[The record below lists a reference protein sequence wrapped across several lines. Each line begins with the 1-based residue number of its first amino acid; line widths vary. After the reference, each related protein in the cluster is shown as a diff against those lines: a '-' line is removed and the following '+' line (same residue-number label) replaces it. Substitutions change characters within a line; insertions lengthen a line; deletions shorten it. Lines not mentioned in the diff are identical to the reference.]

1 MNVSGD
7 RDDGLD
13 YGTGRD
19 PVVAGHGMI
28 STGHPLATAAGFKVL
43 RDGGNAFDA
52 IVCAAAVIAVVEP
65 NSNQVGGDVFA
76 LCRPASG
83 DQVEAVNASGPAPAQ
98 AELAAF
104 TEGIPEVGP
113 AAASVPGAVSAWD
126 TILERYGTITL
137 ADALA
142 PAIEYAEAGFPADLS
157 LCRTITAA
165 QEWLR
170 KYPASAEA
178 FLIDGEPPRAG
189 QAVRQSDLAETL
201 RQIAADGAPGFYRGA
216 FAQAL
221 VRAAADG
228 GLFGSEDL
236 ADYACEILPP
246 LRSFYRGFEVLGQP
260 LVSQG
265 FVLLEELN
273 IAEGFDLGGMQFG
286 SVDAVHILVE
296 CKKLAFA
303 DRHGHIG
310 DPKFV
315 DAPVEPILT
324 KEYAAKRRMALD
336 PARASGRPSAG
347 DPSALGGDTT
357 ALSAVD
363 ERGNAVSFI
372 QSVFASFGSRYVVP
386 GTGVLLNNRMR
397 GFSLDPESPN
407 VLAPG
412 KRPVHT
418 LNTYMVLDEGRI
430 VLLGG
435 SPGAHY
441 QVQAN
446 LQVISNVIDHE
457 MHWQEALDAPRWYH
471 NEDTNELLLEARF
484 DHSIGTPLRQRGHE
498 VSWQQPFTSYARS
511 QGIMIDPASGA
522 FFGATDPRWHGQVLG
537 Y

>member
-246 LRSFYRGFEVLGQP
+246 LRSFLPGIR
-260 LVSQG
+260 S
-265 FVLLEELN
+265 
-273 IAEGFDLGGMQFG
+273 
-286 SVDAVHILVE
+286 
-296 CKKLAFA
+296 
-303 DRHGHIG
+303 
-310 DPKFV
+310 
-315 DAPVEPILT
+315 
-324 KEYAAKRRMALD
+324 
-336 PARASGRPSAG
+336 ARATAG
-347 DPSALGGDTT
+347 LARL
-357 ALSAVD
+357 
-363 ERGNAVSFI
+363 R
-372 QSVFASFGSRYVVP
+372 
-386 GTGVLLNNRMR
+386 
-397 GFSLDPESPN
+397 
-407 VLAPG
+407 APG
-412 KRPVHT
+412 
-418 LNTYMVLDEGRI
+418 
-430 VLLGG
+430 
-435 SPGAHY
+435 GAQHCRR
-441 QVQAN
+441 
-446 LQVISNVIDHE
+446 L
-457 MHWQEALDAPRWYH
+457 
-471 NEDTNELLLEARF
+471 
-484 DHSIGTPLRQRGHE
+484 
-498 VSWQQPFTSYARS
+498 
-511 QGIMIDPASGA
+511 
-522 FFGATDPRWHGQVLG
+522 
-537 Y
+537 